1 MPRSKAQ
8 LTPLE
13 LQIMKTLWESGPSTV
28 QAVQERLPGERLAY
42 TTVQTMLNILQRK
55 GRVKRKLIGK
65 AYEYRPVLSRDKALG
80 EALGDVLDRMFGG
93 SVEALLMSLVRSRQ
107 LDADKLVKVQRL
119 IEEHRQADREEQHER
134 H

>member
-1 MPRSKAQ
+1 
-8 LTPLE
+8 
-13 LQIMKTLWESGPSTV
+13 MKTLWESGPSTV
-28 QAVQERLPGERLAY
+28 QAVQEKLPGERLAY

-80 EALGDVLDRMFGG
+80 EALGDMLDRMFGG
-93 SVEALLMSLVRSRQ
+93 SVEALLMSLVKSRQ
-107 LDADKLVKVQRL
+107 LDAEKLVKVQRL
-119 IEEHRQADREEQHER
+119 IEEHGRSNREEEHER

>member
-1 MPRSKAQ
+1 VQKPKAQ

-28 QAVQERLPGERLAY
+28 QAVQEKLPGERLAY

-65 AYEYRPVLSRDKALG
+65 AYEYRPVLSRDKAIR
-80 EALGDVLDRMFGG
+80 EALGDMLDRVFGG
-93 SVEALLMSLVRSRQ
+93 SVEALLMSLVKSRQ
-107 LDADKLVKVQRL
+107 LDAGRLVKVQQL
-119 IEEHRQADREEQHER
+119 IEEHTQADREGKHE
-134 H
+134 